1 MADIE
6 SVAAARKRV
15 ATAYNGWL
23 KKAFNTKL
31 SEPGLRTTR
40 DKFPQIAPNGT
51 WAENQGKAPGWI
63 VAFDRHDGNW
73 TVLLP
78 PSNHARR
85 ISGGINGKSGL
96 QGLVVRVIPVARNDE
111 GPFAPHPYWEWA
123 LVFVAAA
130 KLKSLEAISSGGV
143 FEYDPTTGALTAR
156 TREDDDGNVETINE
170 PYVQSALFRLS
181 PGDERWSRD
190 IDLTYDQATE
200 ALSVFLNVSPTVVP
214 ISKVG
219 EGVA

>member
-63 VAFDRHDGNW
+63 VAFDQQDGQW
-73 TVLLP
+73 TISLP
-78 PSNHARR
+78 ASNHSKRVTGA
-85 ISGGINGKSGL
+85 INGKSGL
-96 QGLVVRVIPVARNDE
+96 QGLVVRVIPVARN
-111 GPFAPHPYWEWA
+111 GPGPSCHIPTGSGHWSS
-123 LVFVAAA
+123 LRPA

-143 FEYDPTTGALTAR
+143 FEYDPATGALTAR
-156 TREDDDGNVETINE
+156 TREDGNGNVEIINE

-181 PGDERWSRD
+181 PAEERWSD
-190 IDLTYDQATE
+190 NIDLTYDRATD
-200 ALSVFLNVSPTVVP
+200 ALS
-214 ISKVG
+214 
-219 EGVA
+219 